1 VHAFY
6 GLAAASAGQVTLAR
20 RELELSLEINP
31 EQPMLRQ
38 ALAQL
43 GAGISD

>member
-6 GLAAASAGQVTLAR
+6 GLAAACVGQGELAR
-20 RELELSLEINP
+20 REIELSLAINP

-38 ALAQL
+38 ALEQL
-43 GAGISD
+43 P

>member
-6 GLAAASAGQVTLAR
+6 GLAAASAGQAELAR
-20 RELELSLEINP
+20 REIGLSLAINP

-38 ALAQL
+38 ALEQL
-43 GAGISD
+43 EAAISN